1 MGKIKEGDKVS
12 WKYGNGIGEGKVT
25 EVHTT
30 AFEKEV
36 QGKVIKRNGTP
47 EEPALLI
54 KQDNGHEVV
63 KSVSEVEKQD

>member
-25 EVHTT
+25 EVHT
-30 AFEKEV
+30 AEFEKEV
-36 QGKVIKRNGTP
+36 QGKVVKRNGTP